1 MQIDSTS
8 APRYLPGMASL
19 QSHLR
24 NTFLAGAFA
33 AIPLVVTI
41 AGAMWV
47 EQVTREPLKSIGLN
61 IPGLGL
67 VVAVVLLYLL
77 GLFVS
82 SLLGKF
88 VLSLVDKLL
97 VRLPGVGT
105 AYRAWK
111 EISLNPDGSNG
122 IYNKVVLVPDESGK
136 MRMLAFCSG
145 ETVGPDSDMFCVFVP
160 GAPNPINGRVCF
172 VPKHEIT
179 PVDLSMEEAFKL
191 ILSSGNYVPQDV
203 VKQALKRA
211 IPATIVNVR

>member
-1 MQIDSTS
+1 MS
-8 APRYLPGMASL
+8 RL
-19 QSHLR
+19 QTHLR

-33 AIPLVVTI
+33 AIPVVVTVV
-41 AGAMWV
+41 GAIWV
-47 EQVTREPLKSIGLN
+47 EQMTREPLKSIGLN

-67 VVAVVLLYLL
+67 VVALVLLYLL

-82 SLLGKF
+82 SLIGKF

-145 ETVGPDSDMFCVFVP
+145 ETVGPESDMYCVFVP
-160 GAPNPINGRVCF
+160 GSPNPINGRVCF
-172 VPKHEIT
+172 VPRHEIT
-179 PVDLSMEEAFKL
+179 HVDLSMEEAFKL
-191 ILSSGNYVPQDV
+191 ILSSGNYVPPDV
-203 VKQALKRA
+203 VKQALNRSLPK
-211 IPATIVNVR
+211 TIVNIG